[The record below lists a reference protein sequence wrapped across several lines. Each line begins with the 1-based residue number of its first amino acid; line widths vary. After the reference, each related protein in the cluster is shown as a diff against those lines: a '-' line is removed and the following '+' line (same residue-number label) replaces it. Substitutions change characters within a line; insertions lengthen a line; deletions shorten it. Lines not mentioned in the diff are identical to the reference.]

1 MQTGVVKNCHDKML
15 FDVVNRFVGLSQ
27 EEKHIID
34 TVVEKAWERC
44 MYSFSHINNIR
55 YNTGGIQI
63 YHICQYSMFL
73 YFVANEIYR
82 TYILGGADCPL
93 VRIVCDKIF
102 MVNTAIA
109 GADIYYEQAMPDI
122 FLLGHPGGIVFT
134 PQATIGEY
142 FFFMQGC
149 NIGINNGKAPQLGR
163 GVIMWGDSK
172 IIGNCHVGNHVM
184 FGANSYIKDMD
195 VPDNSI
201 VFGQYPNVIIKENRE
216 DEIMSILHERFIF

>member
-63 YHICQYSMFL
+63 YHTCQYSMFL

-82 TYILGGADCPL
+82 TYISGGGRL
-93 VRIVCDKIF
+93 S
-102 MVNTAIA
+102 A
-109 GADIYYEQAMPDI
+109 G
-122 FLLGHPGGIVFT
+122 
-134 PQATIGEY
+134 
-142 FFFMQGC
+142 
-149 NIGINNGKAPQLGR
+149 
-163 GVIMWGDSK
+163 
-172 IIGNCHVGNHVM
+172 
-184 FGANSYIKDMD
+184 
-195 VPDNSI
+195 
-201 VFGQYPNVIIKENRE
+201 
-216 DEIMSILHERFIF
+216 